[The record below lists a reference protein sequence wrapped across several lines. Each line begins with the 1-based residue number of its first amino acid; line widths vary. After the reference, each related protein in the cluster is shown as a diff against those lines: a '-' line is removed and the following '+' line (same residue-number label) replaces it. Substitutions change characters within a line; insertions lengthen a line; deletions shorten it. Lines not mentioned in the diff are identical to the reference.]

1 VLIRIHQVG
10 DPRIIGAR
18 QVDGPKS
25 PSASAGPEG
34 YLS

>member
-18 QVDGPKS
+18 QVDGSKVS
-25 PSASAGPEG
+25 IS
-34 YLS
+34 